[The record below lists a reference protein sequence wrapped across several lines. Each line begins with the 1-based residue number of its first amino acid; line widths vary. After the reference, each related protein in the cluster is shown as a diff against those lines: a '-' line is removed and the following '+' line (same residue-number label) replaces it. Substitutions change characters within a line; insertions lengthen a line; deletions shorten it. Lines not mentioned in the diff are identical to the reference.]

1 MIIGTNLRR
10 GLLLAYKKRP
20 VVRIGTACA
29 GGGGGTS
36 SSDAAAAATAPFSTA
51 LVRLLEASSSSS
63 SSSADRMRIIARPP
77 PTIVVVRGAADR
89 RPSFSP
95 SSSSSSSSRWC
106 ATTMASTMA
115 SSSGAPPP
123 PPVVRET
130 TMDPSLRAAIAADL
144 RSVDA
149 DADGRI
155 GAEELG
161 ALLRKHESA
170 FAEGEILELSDLFY
184 SSLGGSSV
192 SISKFLEALDAASGG
207 GGGGA
212 ATDGGSLNAL
222 GSDGKLKTHPLGIG
236 TCASEY
242 M

>member
-20 VVRIGTACA
+20 VVRIGPACA

-51 LVRLLEASSSSS
+51 LVRLLESSSSS
-63 SSSADRMRIIARPP
+63 DRMRIIAHPP
-77 PTIVVVRGAADR
+77 PTIVVRGAADR
-89 RPSFSP
+89 RPSFS
-95 SSSSSSSSRWC
+95 SSLSSRC
-106 ATTMASTMA
+106 ATMASTMA
-115 SSSGAPPP
+115 SSGAPP
-123 PPVVRET
+123 VRKT

-207 GGGGA
+207 GGGGGGGA

>member
-1 MIIGTNLRR
+1 
-10 GLLLAYKKRP
+10 
-20 VVRIGTACA
+20 
-29 GGGGGTS
+29 
-36 SSDAAAAATAPFSTA
+36 
-51 LVRLLEASSSSS
+51 
-63 SSSADRMRIIARPP
+63 
-77 PTIVVVRGAADR
+77 
-89 RPSFSP
+89 
-95 SSSSSSSSRWC
+95 
-106 ATTMASTMA
+106 
-115 SSSGAPPP
+115 
-123 PPVVRET
+123 
-130 TMDPSLRAAIAADL
+130 MDPSLRAAIAADL

-207 GGGGA
+207 GGGGDGGA

>member
-20 VVRIGTACA
+20 VVRIGTAC

-51 LVRLLEASSSSS
+51 LVRLLES
-63 SSSADRMRIIARPP
+63 SSSADRMRIIAHPP
-77 PTIVVVRGAADR
+77 PTIVVRGAADR
-89 RPSFSP
+89 RPSFS
-95 SSSSSSSSRWC
+95 SSSRC
-106 ATTMASTMA
+106 ATGMAPSSTMA
-115 SSSGAPPP
+115 SSSSAPPP
-123 PPVVRET
+123 VRET

-207 GGGGA
+207 GGGGDGA
-212 ATDGGSLNAL
+212 AIDGGSLNAL

>member
-20 VVRIGTACA
+20 VVRIGTAC

-51 LVRLLEASSSSS
+51 LVRLLESSSSL
-63 SSSADRMRIIARPP
+63 SSADRMRIIAHPP
-77 PTIVVVRGAADR
+77 PTIVVRGAADR
-89 RPSFSP
+89 RPSFS
-95 SSSSSSSSRWC
+95 SSSRC
-106 ATTMASTMA
+106 ATRMAPSSTMASTMA
-115 SSSGAPPP
+115 SSSSAPPP
-123 PPVVRET
+123 VRET

-207 GGGGA
+207 GGGGDGA
-212 ATDGGSLNAL
+212 AIDGGSLNAL

>member
-1 MIIGTNLRR
+1 
-10 GLLLAYKKRP
+10 
-20 VVRIGTACA
+20 
-29 GGGGGTS
+29 
-36 SSDAAAAATAPFSTA
+36 
-51 LVRLLEASSSSS
+51 
-63 SSSADRMRIIARPP
+63 
-77 PTIVVVRGAADR
+77 
-89 RPSFSP
+89 
-95 SSSSSSSSRWC
+95 
-106 ATTMASTMA
+106 
-115 SSSGAPPP
+115 
-123 PPVVRET
+123 
-130 TMDPSLRAAIAADL
+130 MDPSLRAAIAADL

-207 GGGGA
+207 GGGGGDGA
-212 ATDGGSLNAL
+212 AIDGGSLNAL

>member
-1 MIIGTNLRR
+1 
-10 GLLLAYKKRP
+10 
-20 VVRIGTACA
+20 
-29 GGGGGTS
+29 
-36 SSDAAAAATAPFSTA
+36 
-51 LVRLLEASSSSS
+51 
-63 SSSADRMRIIARPP
+63 
-77 PTIVVVRGAADR
+77 
-89 RPSFSP
+89 
-95 SSSSSSSSRWC
+95 
-106 ATTMASTMA
+106 
-115 SSSGAPPP
+115 
-123 PPVVRET
+123 
-130 TMDPSLRAAIAADL
+130 MDPSLRAAIAADL

>member
-1 MIIGTNLRR
+1 
-10 GLLLAYKKRP
+10 
-20 VVRIGTACA
+20 
-29 GGGGGTS
+29 
-36 SSDAAAAATAPFSTA
+36 
-51 LVRLLEASSSSS
+51 
-63 SSSADRMRIIARPP
+63 
-77 PTIVVVRGAADR
+77 
-89 RPSFSP
+89 
-95 SSSSSSSSRWC
+95 
-106 ATTMASTMA
+106 MASTMA

-207 GGGGA
+207 GGGGGGGA